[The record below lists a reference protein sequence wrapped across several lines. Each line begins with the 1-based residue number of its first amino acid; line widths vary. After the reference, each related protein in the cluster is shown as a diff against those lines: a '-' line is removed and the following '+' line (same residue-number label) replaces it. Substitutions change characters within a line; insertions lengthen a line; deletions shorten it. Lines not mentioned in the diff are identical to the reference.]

1 MTETDR
7 KTVTRKCNSTD
18 SVHDI
23 HDGGQEE
30 NMNISE
36 RAIKTL
42 YRAYLC
48 SSAFSLDYIG
58 TEEILFALLEGDGS
72 AARILRDYGLEK
84 EDVLREIAKIAGH
97 DPAEFEEAPMN
108 PNELFAMCTNRT
120 KRIIYL
126 AEFLAKRVHQSIIE
140 PEHILMAIMRDGQCT
155 GYRIVAGLGISGNEI
170 VKGLLNQA
178 ENPENLS
185 EEDMNMNG
193 DDSFEGAEEDNAD
206 FGSDMEAGNSAPG
219 EDRRETRAG
228 KSKTSALD
236 KYSRDLTVLAKQ
248 GKFDPIIGRETEI
261 NRVMQI
267 LARRTKNNPVL
278 IGEPGVGKTAIAE
291 GLAQMI
297 ISDTVPDILKGK
309 RLVSLDVAGM
319 IAGSK
324 YRGEFE
330 DRFKKALEEAR
341 TSGNVI
347 LFIDELHT
355 IVGAGNAEGAMDAAN
370 ILKPL
375 MSKGEMQI
383 IGATTID
390 EYRKHIEKDAAFA
403 RRFQQVMVNEPSTT
417 DTILILK
424 GIREKYEQHHRIRIP
439 DDAIDAAVILSSR
452 YITDRFLP
460 DKAIDLIDEAA
471 SRLRLKKT
479 EEPEENKKIGERINE
494 IVRLKNEAVEKQ
506 AFETA
511 QKLREEE
518 LELEKKLGEI
528 HAEIDKKKKDMPEA
542 LTPDDIADIVASWTG
557 IPVAKINETDAER
570 LRTLE
575 DQLRKRV
582 IGQDEAVTAISKAI
596 RRSRLGLKDPKR
608 PSGSFIFLG
617 TTGVGKTELARALA
631 EVMFGNENALIRV
644 DMSEYMEKHDVSKL
658 IGSPPGY
665 VGYEEGGQ
673 LTEKVRRRPYSV
685 VLFDEI
691 EKAHPEIFNSML
703 QILDDGR
710 LTDGQGRT
718 VDFRNTIIIM
728 TSNIGARLLTSAAGR
743 RIGFSVPVTNTDE
756 KTGKNF
762 VTIDEAS
769 EEHLYGGK
777 TYDEAKTLVMEE
789 LKKAFNPE
797 FINRVDEI
805 IFFRMLNKTSILRI
819 VDLLMKTLSKRIS
832 DMGISMEI
840 TDDAKEFLSRKGY
853 DPQYGARPLK
863 RTIQS
868 LVEDKFSE
876 ALLDHV
882 VETCDT
888 ALVDVADGEI
898 VICKKGAVKPAGEAT
913 LESDG
918 KAGSAES
925 PESAVSPASGESSA
939 SGESPAGP
947 DKNGKP
953 GDEVKPKKA
962 KP

>member
-1 MTETDR
+1 
-7 KTVTRKCNSTD
+7 
-18 SVHDI
+18 
-23 HDGGQEE
+23 
-30 NMNISE
+30 MNISE
-36 RAIKTL
+36 RSIKTL

-58 TEEILFALLEGDGS
+58 TEEILFALVDGDGV
-72 AARILRDYGLEK
+72 AGRILRDFGLEK
-84 EDVLREIAKIAGH
+84 DDVIREIAKIAGH
-97 DPAEFEEAPMN
+97 EPTEFSETQMN

-126 AEFLAKRVHQSIIE
+126 AEFLAKRVRQNIVE

-155 GYRIVAGLGISGNEI
+155 GFRILASLGISGSEI
-170 VKGLLNQA
+170 VKGIISQS
-178 ENPENLS
+178 ENAGGFSGEES
-185 EEDMNMNG
+185 EDG
-193 DDSFEGAEEDNAD
+193 ADSFESGEED
-206 FGSDMEAGNSAPG
+206 GQETQVEEEPAGPVSSQKKVK
-219 EDRRETRAG
+219 G
-228 KSKTSALD
+228 KTASLD
-236 KYSRDLTVLAKQ
+236 KFARDLTEMAKED
-248 GKFDPIIGRETEI
+248 KFDPIIGREEEI
-261 NRVMQI
+261 ARVMQI
-267 LARRTKNNPVL
+267 LARRTKNNPCL

-291 GLAQMI
+291 GLAQKI
-297 ISDTVPDILKGK
+297 ISDDVPEILRGK
-309 RLVSLDVAGM
+309 RLLSLDLASM
-319 IAGSK
+319 LAGSK

-330 DRFKKALEEAR
+330 ERLKKGLDEAQAA
-341 TSGNVI
+341 GNII

-355 IVGAGNAEGAMDAAN
+355 IIGAGNAEGAMDAAN
-370 ILKPL
+370 ILKPIL
-375 MSKGEMQI
+375 TRGNMQV

-390 EYRKHIEKDAAFA
+390 EYRKHIEKDSALE
-403 RRFQQVMVNEPSTT
+403 RRFQQVLVKEPSTT
-417 DTILILK
+417 DAVLILK
-424 GIREKYEQHHRIRIP
+424 GIREKYEEHHHIRIP
-439 DDAIDAAVILSSR
+439 DEAIDAAVILSSR

-471 SRLRLKKT
+471 SRLRLRKI
-479 EEPEENKKIGERINE
+479 EEPAENIEIGERINE
-494 IVRLKNEAVEKQ
+494 TVRLKKDAVDKQ
-506 AFETA
+506 DFETA

-518 LELEKKLGEI
+518 IELENRLGELRDQLI
-528 HAEIDKKKKDMPEA
+528 KKQIEKP
-542 LTPDDIADIVASWTG
+542 LSLSQNDIADIVASWTG
-557 IPVAKINETDAER
+557 IPVSKINESDAER

-575 DQLRKRV
+575 EELKKRV
-582 IGQDEAVTAISKAI
+582 IGQNEAVTSIAKAI

-665 VGYEEGGQ
+665 VGYDEGGQ

-710 LTDGQGRT
+710 LTDAQGRT

-728 TSNIGARLLTSAAGR
+728 TSNIGARMLTSSAGR
-743 RIGFSVPVTNTDE
+743 RIGFTAPKIDVDE

-769 EEHLYGGK
+769 NEHLYGGK
-777 TYDEAKTLVMEE
+777 TYEEAKELVLEE

-805 IFFRMLNKTSILRI
+805 IFFRMLNKTSLLRI
-819 VDLLMKTLSKRIS
+819 VDLLTASLSKRIS
-832 DMGISMEI
+832 DMGIGMEL
-840 TDDAKEFLSRKGY
+840 TDDAKFLLAQKGY
-853 DPQYGARPLK
+853 DPQYGARPLR

-876 ALLDHV
+876 ALLDRT
-882 VETCDT
+882 VEIG
-888 ALVDVADGEI
+888 DVAVVDSVDGEI
-898 VICKKGAVKPAGEAT
+898 VIHKKENAAPKNPSKAT
-913 LESDG
+913 G
-918 KAGSAES
+918 KA
-925 PESAVSPASGESSA
+925 
-939 SGESPAGP
+939 
-947 DKNGKP
+947 
-953 GDEVKPKKA
+953 KK
-962 KP
+962 KSV